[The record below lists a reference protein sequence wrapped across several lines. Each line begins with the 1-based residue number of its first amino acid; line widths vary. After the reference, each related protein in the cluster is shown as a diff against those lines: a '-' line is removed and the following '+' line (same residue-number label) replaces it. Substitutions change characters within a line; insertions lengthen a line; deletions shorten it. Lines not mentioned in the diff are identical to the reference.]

1 MGKEKG
7 LNKILWITLGSL
19 LKPEGRKTFA
29 SLRLL
34 ESGAKIL
41 DAQEK
46 GLCGVFSTS
55 LTLFTHG
62 HSPGENF
69 FCSLSKSEMNYL
81 ESVEKNW
88 LP

>member
-1 MGKEKG
+1 MGKGKG
-7 LNKILWITLGSL
+7 LNKILWIKSGPL
-19 LKPEGRKTFA
+19 LKAEGRKTFA

-41 DAQEK
+41 DAQER

-62 HSPGENF
+62 HSPGDNF
-69 FCSLSKSEMNYL
+69 FCSLSKSEMNYV
-81 ESVEKNW
+81 ESGEKTW